1 MTNEK
6 IGKETQEQI
15 MQMQLLQQRLQVFA
29 AQKQQIQIQKIEI
42 DNALKEVSKSKKPVY
57 TIIGEIMVE
66 RSVAEVKKSLTYTA
80 KEIDIKIKNLERQE
94 KKTLAS
100 AEELQ
105 QKVTKVLK

>member
-66 RSVAEVKKSLTYTA
+66 RSVAEVKKSLTDTK

>member
-66 RSVAEVKKSLTYTA
+66 RSVAEVKKSLTDTA